1 MFDLFKKQEKPK
13 YKFKRIFLIVL
24 DSVGIG
30 EADDAY
36 DYEDIDCNTLLHTLQ
51 CTTHKYHNLGEFG
64 LYDLLNDTNT
74 SNKAYYCKANPM
86 CKVRIL

>member
-1 MFDLFKKQEKPK
+1 MKGLDNMFDLFKKQEKPK

-36 DYEDIDCNTLLHTLQ
+36 DYEDIDCNTLVHTL
-51 CTTHKYHNLGEFG
+51 
-64 LYDLLNDTNT
+64 
-74 SNKAYYCKANPM
+74 
-86 CKVRIL
+86 